1 MLELTLSFCN
11 DFCRAYFSK
20 NTPYAAFVQML
31 LVITVNIIT
40 KLFNLLSQCKI
51 INIGTPETEV
61 VDEDIKCELFY

>member
-1 MLELTLSFCN
+1 
-11 DFCRAYFSK
+11 
-20 NTPYAAFVQML
+20 ML

>member
-20 NTPYAAFVQML
+20 NTPYPAFVQML